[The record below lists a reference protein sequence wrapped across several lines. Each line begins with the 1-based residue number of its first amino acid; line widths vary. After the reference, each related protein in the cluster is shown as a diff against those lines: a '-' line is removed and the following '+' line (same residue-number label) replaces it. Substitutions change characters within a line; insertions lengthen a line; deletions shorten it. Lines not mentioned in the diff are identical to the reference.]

1 MDDNN
6 KRKSFLTIHHFR
18 DTFEI
23 LGQNET
29 RTIYPPTL
37 FCFKSSLFNPWCQIC
52 HSIKL
57 RDCQIVHIHSCWM
70 QKSGLRVIQSQP
82 KSYFHGQICSKS
94 ARHGKSCQFLQD
106 RACIPDPHLISGFLI
121 NHRCP
126 RLLLYC
132 PLIISVYLGDVVHY
146 ELRSNS
152 FASPR
157 LPRYDHALVLAV

>member
-1 MDDNN
+1 MNDNN
-6 KRKSFLTIHHFR
+6 ERKSNLLRSLDNLKQGQFVLPLFFVSNRPFLTFGVKFV
-18 DTFEI
+18 TVSNC
-23 LGQNET
+23 GAVK
-29 RTIYPPTL
+29 L
-37 FCFKSSLFNPWCQIC
+37 F
-52 HSIKL
+52 
-57 RDCQIVHIHSCWM
+57 IHSCWM
-70 QKSGLRVIQSQP
+70 QKSGFRVIQSQP
-82 KSYFHGQICSKS
+82 KPYFHVQICSKS
-94 ARHGKSCQFLQD
+94 VWHGKSCQFVQD

>member
-6 KRKSFLTIHHFR
+6 ERKSNLLRSLDNLKQGQFVLPLFFVSNRPFLTLGVKFVRVSNCGTVKLFISIPAGCRKVVLESSRASQNPIF
-18 DTFEI
+18 TFKFVPKMP
-23 LGQNET
+23 G
-29 RTIYPPTL
+29 
-37 FCFKSSLFNPWCQIC
+37 KASLA
-52 HSIKL
+52 
-57 RDCQIVHIHSCWM
+57 
-70 QKSGLRVIQSQP
+70 
-82 KSYFHGQICSKS
+82 SY
-94 ARHGKSCQFLQD
+94 LQD
-106 RACIPDPHLISGFLI
+106 RACIPYPHLISGFLI

-126 RLLLYC
+126 LLLLYC